1 MKRRFEFFPYQ
12 WRYLDDR
19 STQRVVLKSRRVG
32 FSEVAAFRHAGRALG
47 LRFRSTGVEECRAV
61 DQNIMSCSF
70 EKSKDLLARVMGYVD
85 GLIAGVPGSP
95 QVVSRSAGKVVLSN
109 GVKIVALSTNP
120 RTGRSGEGDL
130 LLDEFANVPNQE
142 AVWAAV
148 GPMAGITARDPEGF
162 EVDIISTPLGDDN
175 LFFQMCE
182 GDRREAFSVHR
193 ITIHDAIKDGF
204 PITPVKLK
212 AMKAGFDR
220 DTWEQEYECRFLS
233 SQARYISADAYDA
246 CTYEPTDQDFRA
258 LALQRPG
265 RTYCGID
272 VAISQDL
279 TALVRLRHD
288 KQGIAWHDATEVFLT
303 NGERTVLWDDQ
314 EKWIDL
320 HVADASGIA
329 IDATSLG
336 DQFAQRLAIR
346 YPGRVEEVDFNLS
359 SKEALATT
367 LKLALERRRVRLKAS
382 DDDLRREVLSLR
394 REVTQHGNVR
404 FDIKRDKGSHG
415 DRAWALA
422 LALRASGT
430 ATRSAPRTNLSMNR
444 APVRP
449 QPPWRAMRVSR
460 GAWR

>member
-1 MKRRFEFFPYQ
+1 MKEFKFFPYQ

-19 STQRVVLKSRRVG
+19 SPSRCVLKSRRIG

-47 LRFRSTGVEECRAV
+47 IRFRSSGAPERCRPV
-61 DQNIMSCSF
+61 NQNIMSCSF
-70 EKSKDLLARVMGYVD
+70 DKSKELLVRVMGFVD
-85 GLIAGVPGSP
+85 GLIEGVPGSP
-95 QVVSRSAGKVVLSN
+95 RVIARSAAKVVLSN
-109 GVKIVALSTNP
+109 GVQLTALSTNP

-130 LLDEFANVPNQE
+130 LLDEFANVPNQD

-148 GPMAGITARDPEGF
+148 GPMAGTTARDPEGF

-182 GDRREAFSVHR
+182 GERQEAFSQHR
-193 ITIHDAIKDGF
+193 ITVHDAIRDGF
-204 PITPVKLK
+204 PITPAKLK
-212 AMKAGFDR
+212 AMRAGFDR
-220 DTWEQEYECRFLS
+220 DTFSQEYECAFLS
-233 SQARYISADAYDA
+233 SAARYISADAYDA
-246 CTYEPTDQDFRA
+246 CTFRPTDADFKA

-265 RTYCGID
+265 RLFCGVD

-288 KQGIAWHDATEVFLT
+288 QHGIAWHDATEVFET
-303 NGERTVLWDDQ
+303 RGEKAVLWEEQ
-314 EKWIDL
+314 ERWIDRQ
-320 HVADASGIA
+320 VANVSGIA
-329 IDATSLG
+329 VDATGLG

-346 YPGRVEEVDFNLS
+346 YPGRVEEVDFTLS

-367 LKLALERRRVRLKAS
+367 LKLALERRRVRVKAS

-404 FDIKRDKGSHG
+404 FDIKRTKGSHG

-430 ATRSAPRTNLSMNR
+430 ATRSA
-444 APVRP
+444 ARP
-449 QPPWRAMRVSR
+449 NPLLPSSLRRQGSPWREFRPRR
-460 GAWR
+460 GAWQ